1 MKYTAYFLS
10 TMSLPER
17 SIVRTPEYTL
27 LTLKDGSV
35 RALRDHDKKW
45 SKDGVVDDSMPSW
58 QTLETFLEEKKPV
71 WVQVEFALDK
81 ALFATASIKYNTA
94 YESWN
99 DAFGEAHRKFQ
110 KKIVEPFISKY
121 GLKRAADVDSRTY
134 IYGTYNS
141 PAALTAEQQ
150 FREMEK
156 DEKKWS
162 KIVSDALNDYMRASP
177 DDRPKTLKRY
187 NTLNKLWNRYT
198 FSKKDQGPPRYH

>member
-1 MKYTAYFLS
+1 
-10 TMSLPER
+10 MSLPER

-156 DEKKWS
+156 DETKWS

-198 FSKKDQGPPRYH
+198 FSKKDQGPSWYH